1 MSTSTSA
8 PGSMAAVQPTKVDM
22 QTFLGVIWGG
32 FAIAA
37 ICMALRTFS
46 RIKTFKSLYND
57 DIFAFL
63 ALVLA
68 LASAI
73 LWQVHAQEMFDLM
86 AVSAQIK
93 MPGADFVTRS
103 EAYSRASGV
112 VIILFYST
120 LWSVKF
126 SFLLFIRRLGSHV
139 AKVEYLW
146 WPITVFTICT
156 YFACIGT
163 IQYHCLFVPLTTIET
178 KCTTDSA
185 VNFQQVTLKLNCA
198 WDVMTDALIMVIPIS
213 MLWGTQ
219 MKMKRKITFGII
231 FSLALITIIFAIVR
245 TTVVSSLTRMPDTS
259 WLYMW
264 SAIETTIAIVVVCMA
279 SIRGLFSKE
288 EGTKPSKYTP
298 PKTSEVYLRNK
309 KRNRLRGTLD
319 TFTGRDS
326 YVRAGDPKNNQS
338 PTDGASSVTSEQNI
352 LPLDNVRVKQ
362 RYEVTHELAA
372 GPERERTY
380 YEHV

>member
-1 MSTSTSA
+1 MSTSTS
-8 PGSMAAVQPTKVDM
+8 GSVATVEPTKVDM
-22 QTFLGVIWGG
+22 KTFLGVIWGG
-32 FAIAA
+32 FAIAV

-46 RIKTFKSLYND
+46 RIKTFKSLYTD

-63 ALVLA
+63 ALALA

-73 LWQVHAQEMFDLM
+73 LWQIHAQAMFDLM
-86 AVSAQIK
+86 AVSAGIK
-93 MPGADFVTRS
+93 MPGTDFVTNS
-103 EAYSRASGV
+103 EAYSKASGV

-139 AKVEYLW
+139 AKVEFLW

-163 IQYHCLFVPLTTIET
+163 IQYNCLFVPLTTIET

-185 VNFQQVTLKLNCA
+185 VNFQQITLKLNCV
-198 WDVMTDALIMVIPIS
+198 WDVLSDALIMIIPIS

-231 FSLALITIIFAIVR
+231 FSLALITVIFAIVR

-264 SAIETTIAIVVVCMA
+264 SAIETTIAIVVVCLA

-288 EGTKPSKYTP
+288 ENVKPTKYTP
-298 PKTSEVYLRNK
+298 PKSSEFYLKNSRK
-309 KRNRLRGTLD
+309 NRLRATLD

-326 YVRAGDPKNNQS
+326 YMRTEDPKNNQS
-338 PTDGASSVTSEQNI
+338 PTDGGSSVTSEQNI

-362 RYEVTHELAA
+362 RYEVTHELATT
-372 GPERERTY
+372 PERERTY

>member
-8 PGSMAAVQPTKVDM
+8 SSAVGTVRPTKVDM

-37 ICMALRTFS
+37 ICIALRTFS

-63 ALVLA
+63 ALALA

-73 LWQVHAQEMFDLM
+73 LWQIHAQEMFDLM

-93 MPGADFVTRS
+93 IPGADFVARS
-103 EAYSRASGV
+103 EAYSKASGV
-112 VIILFYST
+112 VIVLFYST

-146 WPITVFTICT
+146 WPITVFTMCT

-185 VNFQQVTLKLNCA
+185 VNFQQITLKLNCA
-198 WDVMTDALIMVIPIS
+198 WDVLTDALIIILPIS

-245 TTVVSSLTRMPDTS
+245 TSVVSSLTRMPDTS

-264 SAIETTIAIVVVCMA
+264 SAIETTIAIVVVCLA

-298 PKTSEVYLRNK
+298 PKTPETYLRNNR
-309 KRNRLRGTLD
+309 RNRLRGALSTLTTRD
-319 TFTGRDS
+319 T
-326 YVRAGDPKNNQS
+326 YVRAGDSNNQS
-338 PTDGASSVTSEQNI
+338 LIDRESSVTSEQHI
-352 LPLDNVRVKQ
+352 LPLDAVRVKQ
-362 RYEVTHELAA
+362 QYEVTHELAA
-372 GPERERTY
+372 TPDPECTY
-380 YEHV
+380 HEQV

>member
-1 MSTSTSA
+1 MSTSTS
-8 PGSMAAVQPTKVDM
+8 GSVATVEPTKVDM
-22 QTFLGVIWGG
+22 KTFLGVIWGG

-63 ALVLA
+63 ALALA

-73 LWQVHAQEMFDLM
+73 LWQIHAQAMFDLM
-86 AVSAQIK
+86 AVSAGIK
-93 MPGADFVTRS
+93 MPGADFVTNS
-103 EAYSRASGV
+103 EAYSKASGV

-139 AKVEYLW
+139 AKVEFIW

-185 VNFQQVTLKLNCA
+185 VNFQQITLKLNCV
-198 WDVMTDALIMVIPIS
+198 WDVVSDALIMIIPIS

-231 FSLALITIIFAIVR
+231 FSLALITVIFAIVR

-264 SAIETTIAIVVVCMA
+264 SAIETTIAIVVVCLA

-288 EGTKPSKYTP
+288 ENVKPSKYTP
-298 PKTSEVYLRNK
+298 PKSSEIYPKNSRK
-309 KRNRLRGTLD
+309 NRLRVTLN

-326 YVRAGDPKNNQS
+326 YMRTGDSNNSQS
-338 PTDGASSVTSEQNI
+338 PTDGGSSVTSEQNI

-362 RYEVTHELAA
+362 RYEVTHELATT
-372 GPERERTY
+372 PERERTY